1 MADAGHGPEVPPA
14 EHAVGW
20 PRVLGVAAL
29 VVAVV
34 LAAALGTGL
43 LPIEAQRIVFHSP
56 LLIAVLVVGTI
67 AVLWRIARTGS

>member
-1 MADAGHGPEVPPA
+1 VADAGRGPDAPPA
-14 EHAVGW
+14 GHAVGW

-29 VVAVV
+29 VVVVV

-56 LLIAVLVVGTI
+56 LLIGILVLGTVG
-67 AVLWRIARTGS
+67 VLWRIARHGS